1 MMITVLMLIIMVMM
15 TMFVVM
21 LMMIMACHSSK
32 LQLNQRKPN
41 IAKALRLVTAANLSF
56 VMLLMDLS
64 RAGNN
69 TSKLCKPMFESQVEG
84 IAMQKQLE
92 MEGEWRRRVIDVSA
106 DALR

>member
-1 MMITVLMLIIMVMM
+1 M
-15 TMFVVM
+15 
-21 LMMIMACHSSK
+21 
-32 LQLNQRKPN
+32 
-41 IAKALRLVTAANLSF
+41 TAANLSF

-69 TSKLCKPMFESQVEG
+69 TSKLCKPMFESQVER